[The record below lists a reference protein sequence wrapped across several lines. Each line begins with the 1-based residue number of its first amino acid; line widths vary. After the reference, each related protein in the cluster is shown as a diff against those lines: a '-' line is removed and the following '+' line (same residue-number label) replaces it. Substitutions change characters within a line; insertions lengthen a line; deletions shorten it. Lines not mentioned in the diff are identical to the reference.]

1 MAFRNVKF
9 IPSFEPSCEVMD
21 EVLVTDIVDG
31 VAISSLK
38 FVKASELAKALPKYE
53 DYKLSA
59 LLASGVPLTPV
70 DPVIFKSPFVDAASV
85 VANLPVGENEA
96 TNVENENTNV

>member
-9 IPSFEPSCEVMD
+9 IPSFEPPCEVLD
-21 EVLVTDIVDG
+21 EVLFTDIVDG

-38 FVKASELAKALPKYE
+38 FVKASELASALPKYE

-70 DPVIFKSPFVDAASV
+70 DPVIFNNPSVYAASV
-85 VANLPVGENEA
+85 VSNLSDDDNSVTDDDNSA
-96 TNVENENTNV
+96 TNV